1 MQVYKT
7 FLKIAKSN
15 CVNAAVYFVI
25 FLGIMIALSNVTSGE
40 NGRFSATSLDICV
53 MDEDNSSASK
63 ALCDYISHRHNIVE
77 LSSTEEEVIQDQLYY
92 GGIYYALTIPKGFEK
107 QLLAGEQK
115 NLVQSTKRKDS
126 ASGYFLDEQLDQYM
140 QTLSAYLT
148 GGYDLDT
155 AIQKTAT
162 AFDNLP
168 QVKEIQFEEE
178 EKKGQGS
185 VFYFFQFI
193 PYFLIMVLFVGL
205 VRILNV
211 YHEKDLENRINCSAL
226 SVGWKN
232 FQISLG
238 CITYS
243 IIVWILLIVASV
255 GIYGVD
261 AIFST
266 NGLYCMG
273 NSLVCL
279 LVSIALALVV
289 SIFSPNANEQNM
301 IANVMGL
308 GMSFLCGVFVEQSML
323 SGTVTS
329 IARFL
334 PTYWYVRTND
344 MIAGFSNETFSMG
357 AYGKYIGIQF
367 VFFFAIFS
375 VYLVGS
381 KQMGRRKSV

>member
-1 MQVYKT
+1 
-7 FLKIAKSN
+7 
-15 CVNAAVYFVI
+15 
-25 FLGIMIALSNVTSGE
+25 
-40 NGRFSATSLDICV
+40 
-53 MDEDNSSASK
+53 
-63 ALCDYISHRHNIVE
+63 
-77 LSSTEEEVIQDQLYY
+77 
-92 GGIYYALTIPKGFEK
+92 
-107 QLLAGEQK
+107 
-115 NLVQSTKRKDS
+115 
-126 ASGYFLDEQLDQYM
+126 
-140 QTLSAYLT
+140 
-148 GGYDLDT
+148 
-155 AIQKTAT
+155 
-162 AFDNLP
+162 
-168 QVKEIQFEEE
+168 
-178 EKKGQGS
+178 
-185 VFYFFQFI
+185 
-193 PYFLIMVLFVGL
+193 MVLFVGL

-301 IANVMGL
+301 IA
-308 GMSFLCGVFVEQSML
+308 
-323 SGTVTS
+323 
-329 IARFL
+329 
-334 PTYWYVRTND
+334 
-344 MIAGFSNETFSMG
+344 GFSNETFSMG

-381 KQMGRRKSV
+381 KQMGRRTSV